1 MPEGKLRLIFGGTF
15 NPLHKGHTG
24 AMEALDD
31 VLKFHSVHFVL
42 SAWPPHKNE
51 VSASVRDRYTMLE
64 LALSDYEHFYADDT
78 EIIRPTISYTIDT
91 VRSFKRRFINSNL
104 SIVIGADSLLKL
116 HTWYRIEQWIDDINW
131 IVLSRPG
138 YDVGIANPLHDRVV
152 ATYEE
157 LKASKGGAIWVFE
170 GSDFQI
176 SSTELRRCLQAV
188 PHINQEQQALL
199 DSYLAPQVQ
208 EYIHTHSLYRL

>member
-1 MPEGKLRLIFGGTF
+1 MST
-15 NPLHKGHTG
+15 
-24 AMEALDD
+24 
-31 VLKFHSVHFVL
+31 
-42 SAWPPHKNE
+42 
-51 VSASVRDRYTMLE
+51 
-64 LALSDYEHFYADDT
+64 
-78 EIIRPTISYTIDT
+78 
-91 VRSFKRRFINSNL
+91 
-104 SIVIGADSLLKL
+104 
-116 HTWYRIEQWIDDINW
+116 DINW